1 MTSVRA
7 QTQTA
12 LPRVQYVNYLAIMT
26 LTISRCADVK
36 TWQEQEV

>member
-12 LPRVQYVNYLAIMT
+12 HPRVQYVNYLAIVT
-26 LTISRCADVK
+26 LAVGRCADVK

>member
-12 LPRVQYVNYLAIMT
+12 LPRVQYVNFLAIVT
-26 LTISRCADVK
+26 LTVGRCADVK
-36 TWQEQEV
+36 MWQEQEL